1 MLLTDTR
8 PTHSTK
14 INPTKFSD
22 FLKTLSADEKSLLKS
37 RISGQI
43 PHFFNDQ
50 NQLAFSK
57 TYTQAKF
64 DQMAIALYN
73 IAHSHRTIPYN
84 GIAYRGKPEWVTDEL
99 LNNLQQEAIKRRHE
113 PLDRV
118 DHFLGCGGKFADE
131 LSTHPDVLSFVSAHA
146 GAVEPT
152 GIASYL
158 YYDSPGLGIRP
169 HVDTDVF
176 SINLMLMLKHQ
187 PPANQIPS
195 ATLVFPAGEEMES
208 YRLEVG
214 EVMLM
219 YGGSVVH
226 ARSIIGEE
234 ENIHLLTIGFNAKRE
249 ALA

>member
-8 PTHSTK
+8 PARSTK
-14 INPTKFSD
+14 VTPPNFSD

-37 RISGQI
+37 RLSSQI

-50 NQLAFSK
+50 NQLAFSEA
-57 TYTQAKF
+57 YTQEKF
-64 DQMAIALYN
+64 NQMAIALYD
-73 IAHSHRTIPYN
+73 IVHPHRTVPYN
-84 GIAYRGKPEWVTDEL
+84 GIAYRGNPDWVTDAL
-99 LNNLQQEAIKRRHE
+99 LNTLQQEAIQRRHE

-118 DHFLGCGGKFADE
+118 DHFLGCGGKLADE
-131 LSTHPDVLSFVSAHA
+131 LSTHPDVLSFVSAHVGPA
-146 GAVEPT
+146 EPT

-187 PPANQIPS
+187 PPSNQVPS

-249 ALA
+249 A